1 MIPTPGAPDPTTGSA
16 NSRSA
21 GITSRSPPASAQLR
35 RSFAPPAWCSYSTRM
50 SYFAPAASVIESGGV
65 GLQSSPQSVAT
76 SFWQVASQ
84 VCEQHFGSKLQ
95 IRPAQKNPSG
105 HVRLT
110 AAPVRQMSWLQ
121 VASSNPPGTRDV
133 AVTSWPFT

>member
-1 MIPTPGAPDPTTGSA
+1 MIPTPGAAAPATGFA

-21 GITSRSPPASAQLR
+21 GITSRGEPARAQLR
-35 RSFAPPAWCSYSTRM
+35 RSLAPPVSCSYSTRM
-50 SYFAPAASVIESGGV
+50 SYFCPAARAIESGGV
-65 GLQSSPQSVAT
+65 GLQSRPQSVAT

-95 IRPAQKNPSG
+95 ISPAQKNPCG
-105 HVRLT
+105 QVRLT

-121 VASSNPPGTRDV
+121 VASWNPVGRRDA
-133 AVTSWPFT
+133 AVTSWPLT